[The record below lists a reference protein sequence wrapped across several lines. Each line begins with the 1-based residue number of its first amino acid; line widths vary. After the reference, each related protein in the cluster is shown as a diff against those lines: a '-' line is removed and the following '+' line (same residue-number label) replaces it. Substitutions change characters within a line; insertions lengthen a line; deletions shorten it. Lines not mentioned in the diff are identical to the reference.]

1 MNKHSKETDS
11 KGAQKDQDLPADNL
25 DTRSLSDDAT
35 FGDQPD
41 NDPQS
46 LGDGATFGDQPAR
59 GPQSLGDE
67 ATFGDSRSGS
77 STYSDVSRS
86 TPSRI
91 RTCDLLI
98 RSALKLFQYVSKI
111 LRTHK
116 NTSEL
121 KTASTD
127 KTR

>member
-98 RSALKLFQYVSKI
+98 RS
-111 LRTHK
+111 HK
-116 NTSEL
+116 AVL
-121 KTASTD
+121 I
-127 KTR
+127 